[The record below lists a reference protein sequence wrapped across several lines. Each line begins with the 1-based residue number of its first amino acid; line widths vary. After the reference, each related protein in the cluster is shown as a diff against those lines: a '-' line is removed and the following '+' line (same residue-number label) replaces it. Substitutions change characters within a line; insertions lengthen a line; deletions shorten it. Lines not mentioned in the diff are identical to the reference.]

1 MLADELEGLPALADD
16 DPADDSDPPAGQSAG
31 QSLVAAV
38 SIPARKPT
46 ALSRRR

>member
-16 DPADDSDPPAGQSAG
+16 DPADDSDPPAGQS
-31 QSLVAAV
+31 LVAAV

>member
-16 DPADDSDPPAGQSAG
+16 SDPSAG